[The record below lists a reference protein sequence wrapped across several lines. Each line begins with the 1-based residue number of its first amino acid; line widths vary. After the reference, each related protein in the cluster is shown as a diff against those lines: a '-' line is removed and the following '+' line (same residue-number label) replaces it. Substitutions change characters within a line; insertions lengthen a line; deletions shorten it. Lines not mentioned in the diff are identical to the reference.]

1 MFLSLKTLYRKRTVI
16 WPFYFYTIIRTLSDL
31 TLDDLAIIFNYF
43 YLKSFFK
50 DNNKEIIQ
58 FLEFACPEHLD
69 SQNRDKNRNTALI
82 DLYLIKGYLI
92 NLLPELSKLCQRLK
106 KLSDSC
112 IQLSD
117 DYTYIIYDSII
128 HVHNNR
134 LFGIK
139 RENET
144 KIYAIIRGLIIS
156 EEFRN
161 GHNHG

>member
-1 MFLSLKTLYRKRTVI
+1 
-16 WPFYFYTIIRTLSDL
+16 
-31 TLDDLAIIFNYF
+31 
-43 YLKSFFK
+43 
-50 DNNKEIIQ
+50 
-58 FLEFACPEHLD
+58 CPEHLD

>member
-1 MFLSLKTLYRKRTVI
+1 MF
-16 WPFYFYTIIRTLSDL
+16 
-31 TLDDLAIIFNYF
+31 
-43 YLKSFFK
+43 
-50 DNNKEIIQ
+50 
-58 FLEFACPEHLD
+58 
-69 SQNRDKNRNTALI
+69 
-82 DLYLIKGYLI
+82 LIKGYLI
-92 NLLPELSKLCQRLK
+92 NLLPELSKLCRRLK

-117 DYTYIIYDSII
+117 DYTYIIYDSIIHDSII